1 MHWSNV
7 PAYMPFLLDGAKM
20 TVVITVLSLL
30 VSTPLGLMWAFCTIS
45 KISWLIVPVTAMVN
59 AVRALPMLVL
69 LFYIYFVFP
78 DIGIK
83 LTSMQACIAG
93 LGFAYS
99 TYISEIFRSG
109 IESIDQGQLEA
120 ARSIGMST
128 VKAMYRVIL
137 PQAFRVALPPYSN
150 TLLMLLKDSAIASTI
165 AVTEVTRQGQL
176 IAFSTF
182 DNTTVYTMVACFYLI
197 MGMPLIRLTKILESR
212 FGRHKRGSKS

>member
-1 MHWSNV
+1 MHWSRTSE
-7 PAYMPFLLDGAKM
+7 YLPFLLDGAKM
-20 TVVITVLSLL
+20 TVVITIISLAI
-30 VSTPLGLMWAFCTIS
+30 STPLGLMWAFCSIS
-45 KISWLIVPVTAMVN
+45 RLTWLTTPVTAMVN

-83 LTSMQACIAG
+83 LTSLQACTIG

-109 IESIDQGQLEA
+109 IESIDHGQFEA
-120 ARSIGMST
+120 ARSIGMGKIKTMS
-128 VKAMYRVIL
+128 RVIL

-150 TLLMLLKDSAIASTI
+150 TLLMLLKDSSIASTI

-176 IAFSTF
+176 IAYSTF
-182 DNTTVYTMVACFYLI
+182 DNTTVYTMVAAFYLL
-197 MGMPLIRLTKILESR
+197 MGMPLIKLTKVLEFR
-212 FGRHKRGSKS
+212 FGRHKRGSR